1 MTPRTTHTTWR
12 VTVTYFWHRRGLL
25 LTRAVKLCCCIVGSQ
40 PCDVATTWQYPPIVS
55 FDAMS
60 NAKERVFHAANLDAV
75 NAAHPHMD
83 DPRFISL
90 TNQSNNCILRFTV
103 FARCAR
109 ELGEEDTRWATS
121 PPTCSHGLSFC
132 GWQVQV
138 SVLPSPVRL
147 P

>member
-1 MTPRTTHTTWR
+1 
-12 VTVTYFWHRRGLL
+12 
-25 LTRAVKLCCCIVGSQ
+25 
-40 PCDVATTWQYPPIVS
+40 
-55 FDAMS
+55 MS

-109 ELGEEDTRWATS
+109 ELGEEDTRWAAS
-121 PPTCSHGLSFC
+121 PLTFS
-132 GWQVQV
+132 QVASV
-138 SVLPSPVRL
+138 FLMAGASISTTEPSVLALSPSWRTAAEIRL
-147 P
+147 QS